1 MKWGQIPFVSQLPM
15 GDQAL
20 RSGRLGMGHGRRHLV
35 EKWPLAL
42 EAGEGTEGLSQG
54 TALPPHKAGKE
65 VRKGE
70 VFYSWG
76 QEGETPNCVWLQL

>member
-1 MKWGQIPFVSQLPM
+1 M
-15 GDQAL
+15 GTNSLCITAAN
-20 RSGRLGMGHGRRHLV
+20 GRPGPQVR
-35 EKWPLAL
+35 
-42 EAGEGTEGLSQG
+42 EAGDGPRQKTPSGEMALGPGGGGTEGLSQG